1 MNSSKGDLIIMA
13 NDKQMGISPAWE
25 HEEVRA
31 GELAK
36 VLSNRINSMDITDAN
51 GSVTYLIKWAKE
63 LVWRLKNLEN
73 MKDERF

>member
-1 MNSSKGDLIIMA
+1 MA
-13 NDKQMGISPAWE
+13 NDKQQQMGISPAWE
-25 HEEVRA
+25 YEEVQA

-51 GSVTYLIKWAKE
+51 GSVTHLIKWAKE
-63 LVWRLKNLEN
+63 LCWRLKNLEN